1 MSLVRIAERQL
12 RIGAWF
18 AGALVAMAMV
28 AGGSGPALAQE
39 PSQSPPPTS
48 SSRPGLVPRL
58 VREGTLSVGGQGQYG
73 TLIANTGFGR
83 DYKSGPGMN
92 VMVRYRTSRESA
104 IGLSFGAQR
113 INVDKSST
121 TAAQA
126 DWIRGIV
133 TTFDYYQYLGVRGRA
148 PKYLVAGAG
157 LVQMRRRLV
166 DGELDFP
173 GDAGVLTLGVGSE
186 VWWKRWL
193 ALDLSVRYYGF
204 MRKVDGAID
213 LTHGVQAG
221 AGLQFYTS
229 R

>member
-1 MSLVRIAERQL
+1 MSLVRIGARQL
-12 RIGAWF
+12 RIGAWM
-18 AGALVAMAMV
+18 AGAFVAMTAV
-28 AGGSGPALAQE
+28 AGGVAPASAQE
-39 PSQSPPPTS
+39 PSPGPPPVAAA
-48 SSRPGLVPRL
+48 RPSLVPRL
-58 VREGTLSVGGQGQYG
+58 VREGTLSLGAQGQYG

-83 DYKSGPGMN
+83 DYKSGPGLN

-113 INVDKSST
+113 INVDKSSPV
-121 TAAQA
+121 AAEA
-126 DWIRGIV
+126 EWVRGIV

-166 DGELDFP
+166 GGELDFP

-186 VWWKRWL
+186 VWWKRWVT
-193 ALDLSVRYYGF
+193 LDLSVRYYGF
-204 MRKVDGAID
+204 LRKVDGAID

-221 AGLQFYTS
+221 VGLQLYTS